1 MKKNYIMPCNKVCN
15 IDVTESILG
24 LSNGDGSDAVDP
36 NTNATLGPDGNGSQ
50 ENGADNLANGE
61 RGWAWGW

>member
-24 LSNGDGSDAVDP
+24 LSNDNGDGAVESE
-36 NTNATLGPDGNGSQ
+36 NNATTDGSQ
-50 ENGADNLANGE
+50 NNGYDNLAKGE
-61 RGWAWGW
+61 SFWGSGW